1 MSTGDVPCVGDGLVW
16 SGSSGSW
23 QEIGIDPE
31 LKESIKRLERNME
44 KVMERLA
51 ILEDPDPKRLEEFK
65 TLQEAY
71 TKYKFVDGLC
81 GKSEQE
87 NGD

>member
-23 QEIGIDPE
+23 QKVGTDTEVKEIIE
-31 LKESIKRLERNME
+31 RLERNME

-51 ILEDPDPKRLEEFK
+51 ILEEPDPKRLEEFK
-65 TLQEAY
+65 TLKEAY
-71 TKYKFVDGLC
+71 DKYKFIDGLC
-81 GKSEQE
+81 GKNE
-87 NGD
+87 NG